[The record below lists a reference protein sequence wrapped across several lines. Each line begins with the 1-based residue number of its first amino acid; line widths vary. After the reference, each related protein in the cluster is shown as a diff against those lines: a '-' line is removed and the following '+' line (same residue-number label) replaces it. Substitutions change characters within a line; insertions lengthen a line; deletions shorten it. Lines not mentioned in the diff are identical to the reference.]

1 MAAYLFGLALVSS
14 YARSNKRKALCF
26 SAAGLAA
33 HTSRDRCRRTA
44 RIAAQNAKQLAIWP
58 RHKTA
63 KAVGTE
69 QAEPRAGS
77 FDIAQRRALAKS
89 SCSAPESAPPR
100 TTA

>member
-44 RIAAQNAKQLAIWP
+44 RIAAHQNAKAGRNLAAAQ
-58 RHKTA
+58 TA
-63 KAVGTE
+63 KEVVPE
-69 QAEPRAGS
+69 QARFP
-77 FDIAQRRALAKS
+77 KS
-89 SCSAPESAPPR
+89 RSI
-100 TTA
+100 